1 MEQLDIVGLIVILG
15 AKEKELGR
23 KIFRN
28 DGQVLPPPPTT
39 CRERHKFTNLRSSAN
54 PR

>member
-1 MEQLDIVGLIVILG
+1 MDIVGLIVILG

-28 DGQVLPPPPTT
+28 DGQVLPPPPHT
-39 CRERHKFTNLRSSAN
+39 HVGKDINLQI
-54 PR
+54 